1 MAGIAAE
8 ALEYDRAEGGAAD
21 EKQLI
26 ELFSIIQPP
35 WNIMKVQGQA
45 RSA

>member
-8 ALEYDRAEGGAAD
+8 ALEYGKAEGGAAD

-26 ELFSIIQPP
+26 KLFSIIQVTL
-35 WNIMKVQGQA
+35 III
-45 RSA
+45 STDI